1 MNPFIQ
7 EIIEAYSINKTVSSI
22 NVDLR
27 QLLPINIIDDYW
39 FYLGSITIPPCTNG
53 KVNWVVNRK
62 IYSISEEQKKK
73 LT

>member
-39 FYLGSITIPPCTNG
+39 FYLGSLTIPPCTNG